1 MKTILKEGTDFK
13 WIKVKNRHGYEF
25 PCPELLDGNKLLR
38 ISEPSFNSVV
48 YHRDTGSILKL
59 VLIKNGQ
66 YEVNGR
72 LSNFWYWYEL
82 DENLQIIEEK
92 NGYGNFFEPLK
103 PFNVKIKYEISQ

>member
-25 PCPELLDGNKLLR
+25 PCPELLDGSKLLR
-38 ISEPSFNSVV
+38 ISEPPFNSVV
-48 YHRDTGSILKL
+48 YYGDKNTLKL

-82 DENLQIIEEK
+82 DENLQITEEK
-92 NGYGNFFEPLK
+92 HGYGNFFEPLK